1 MAPARPLRIV
11 HIVSMETGAP
21 WVVSLVREQQRLGH
35 AVEVIIPS
43 LDGTIAPALAASGI
57 RCHTAKLRI
66 LSISTVRGR
75 VRVVAELAWL
85 LRRLRPD
92 VVHSHLLP
100 AVVTSRIASW
110 IADVPIRFAANT
122 GPISL
127 ESDLLRPI
135 EIGTAFCDTRTIAS
149 CSYTR
154 DLFVRYGIPES
165 RTGLMYYTTDQT
177 SFDPATAEGQRVR
190 HELGIEPDEP
200 LIGIVAYFYPPSR
213 VYAPHLAG
221 GVKGHEVLLQAVPS
235 VLAAFP
241 RAKFAL
247 VGRGW
252 GTEGPAY
259 ERELRELARGL
270 GVEDAVLFPGE
281 RRDVADTL
289 AAFDISVHPSLNDN
303 LGGTIESLLMARP
316 MVVSDIPGYR
326 DSIVHEQTGLAV
338 PVGDPTALA
347 DAIVRLLRDPAL
359 ARRLGENGRRRMLD
373 RFTLSRTVT
382 DVESMIAAEAG
393 RAEDH
398 YRLAT
403 TLGRAG
409 TLPFRLI
416 PMMREVRRTTRPSV
430 AAGSTSPGTSRLPAP
445 NGQTTNVSAR
455 WRTRRARQCPP

>member
-1 MAPARPLRIV
+1 MDLMSPESTDTNRRQSTAAGSRPLRII
-11 HIVSMETGAP
+11 HILGTATGAP

-35 AVEVIIPS
+35 EVQVIIPS
-43 LDGTIAPALAASGI
+43 LQGTIAPALVASGVPCHAAKFNIFKI
-57 RCHTAKLRI
+57 RTK
-66 LSISTVRGR
+66 RGK
-75 VRVVAELAWL
+75 VRVVLELAWL

-100 AVVTSRIASW
+100 AVVISRIASW

-122 GPISL
+122 GPITL

-149 CSYTR
+149 CTYTR
-154 DLFVRYGIPES
+154 DLLVSHGIPES

-177 SFDPATAEGQRVR
+177 SFDPATANGAAVR
-190 HELGIEPDEP
+190 DELGIERDAP
-200 LIGIVAYFYPPSR
+200 LIGIVAYFYKASP
-213 VYAPHLAG
+213 VYDPRLTG
-221 GVKGHEVLLQAVPS
+221 GVKGHEVLLRAVPR

-252 GTEGPAY
+252 GAEGIAY
-259 ERELRELARGL
+259 EQELKELARSL

-326 DSIVHEQTGLAV
+326 DSILNEETGLAV
-338 PVGDPTALA
+338 PVGDATALA
-347 DAIVRLLRDPAL
+347 DGIVRLLRDPML
-359 ARRLGENGRRRMLD
+359 ARRLGENGRQRMLD
-373 RFTLSRTVT
+373 RFTLARTVA
-382 DVESMIAAEAG
+382 DVESMIAAESE
-393 RAEDH
+393 RAENH
-398 YRLAT
+398 YRLRT
-403 TLGRAG
+403 TLVRALA
-409 TLPFRLI
+409 LPFHLM
-416 PMMREVRRTTRPSV
+416 PMMIE
-430 AAGSTSPGTSRLPAP
+430 L
-445 NGQTTNVSAR
+445 
-455 WRTRRARQCPP
+455 RRASRSQLVGGKTSADKSPFASI